1 MFCPNC
7 AADNSNLEVK
17 FCRVCGKDLRL
28 ISQAMVKRIG
38 WSSILAGKLDN
49 FFMGKRL
56 RSSREEA
63 RNGVSNIGLGISLVV
78 ASILNILL
86 HHRDYFFS
94 GFLFLIALHS
104 LAIGVG
110 NVWVRKRR
118 LMSDAYQEAERLPD
132 DLSIYKP
139 TFVPPASK
147 ERLQSANA
155 TSAIGGKV
163 VPELA
168 PPSVTEHT
176 TISLKERGE

>member
-7 AADNSNLEVK
+7 ATENSNLDVK

-38 WSSILAGKLDN
+38 WSSVLAGKLDN
-49 FFMGKRL
+49 FFMGQRQ
-56 RSSREEA
+56 RNSREEA
-63 RNGVSNIGLGISLVV
+63 RNGASNIGLGIGLVV
-78 ASILNILL
+78 ASIWNILL
-86 HHRDYFFS
+86 HPRDYGFS
-94 GFLFLIALHS
+94 GFLFLMALLS

-118 LMSDAYQEAERLPD
+118 LMSDAYQEAERLPE

-147 ERLQSANA
+147 DRLQSANA
-155 TSAIGGKV
+155 TSEIGGRV
-163 VPELA
+163 VAELA

-176 TISLKERGE
+176 TISLKERGD

>member
-7 AADNSNLEVK
+7 ATENSSLDAK

-38 WSSILAGKLDN
+38 WSSILAAKLDN
-49 FFMGKRL
+49 FFMGERQ

-63 RNGVSNIGLGISLVV
+63 SNGVSNIGLGIGLVV
-78 ASILNILL
+78 ASIWNILL
-86 HHRDYFFS
+86 HHRDYGFS
-94 GFLFLIALHS
+94 GFLFLLALLS
-104 LAIGVG
+104 LTIGVG

-118 LMSDAYQEAERLPD
+118 LMSDAYREAERLPD
-132 DLSIYKP
+132 DLSIYKQA
-139 TFVPPASK
+139 FVPQASK

-155 TSAIGGKV
+155 TSEIAGNV
-163 VPELA
+163 VAELA